1 MRQSSGV
8 RATRWAILGALL
20 IGLGA
25 TGCAAIQTRDTQLTE
40 QMLAAAGFRM
50 KPADSPERVGHLR
63 TLPARKL
70 VPYQQ
75 NGDIYYVYAD
85 PDVCNCLWVG
95 NEQQYQAYQKIRI
108 DKEIADSRLA
118 AAQYQRDAAMNW
130 GLWGPWP
137 WR

>member
-1 MRQSSGV
+1 MRHSSGLSK
-8 RATRWAILGALL
+8 RAMFGALL
-20 IGLGA
+20 VALAA
-25 TGCAAIQTRDTQLTE
+25 TGCATIRRNEVQQTE

-50 KPADSPERVGHLR
+50 KPADNAERITHLR
-63 TLPARKL
+63 TLPSRKL
-70 VPYQQ
+70 APYQQ
-75 NGDIYYVYAD
+75 GSDIYWVYAD

-118 AAQYQRDAAMNW
+118 AAQYQRDAAMNL